1 MFSHAHIAKL
11 FRMRMRNH
19 LYDDVG
25 SLCLVKECSDLE
37 IFYGTSYTDAILEE
51 ASEGCFQDVKR
62 TIRRIDKDKCLLK
75 CCEKAPTIAE
85 VTRRGGSWPKLWDAS
100 LHLGTRHSVG
110 LQKLSRLMAHH
121 GRGSHPCPLCDKQD
135 PMSVIEHALSEHH
148 QDLGLNWNSMDY
160 LLTQMVEGNIQFV
173 YIQVLV

>member
-1 MFSHAHIAKL
+1 MFSHAHIARKL

-25 SLCLVKECSDLE
+25 SLCECSDLE

-51 ASEGCFQDVKR
+51 ASEVCFRDVKR
-62 TIRRIDKDKCLLK
+62 TIRKIDKDKCLLK

-100 LHLGTRHSVG
+100 LHLGMRHSVG

-121 GRGSHPCPLCDKQD
+121 VGHTHAP
-135 PMSVIEHALSEHH
+135 SVINKIQCLS
-148 QDLGLNWNSMDY
+148 LNTPCQNTIRTLD
-160 LLTQMVEGNIQFV
+160 
-173 YIQVLV
+173 